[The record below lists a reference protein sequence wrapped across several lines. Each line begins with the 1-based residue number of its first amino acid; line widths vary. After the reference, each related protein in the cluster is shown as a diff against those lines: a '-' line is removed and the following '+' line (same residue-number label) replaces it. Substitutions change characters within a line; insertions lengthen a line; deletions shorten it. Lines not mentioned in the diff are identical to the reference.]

1 MGNRGQLPA
10 EARGRGAVEG
20 ADAAHP
26 VALAHHVIAYTNGAT
41 AVQALLAGKVDCV
54 VIDSQ
59 PAKEYVKANT
69 GLTILST
76 EFTNED
82 YAIGVSKDNPALLAA
97 VNTALQQ
104 LITDGTVQSIINKYI
119 AA

>member
-1 MGNRGQLPA
+1 M
-10 EARGRGAVEG
+10 
-20 ADAAHP
+20 
-26 VALAHHVIAYTNGAT
+26 
-41 AVQALLAGKVDCV
+41 